1 MLWQVQVLSQVL
13 NTLLGQSVVVV
24 LPGEL
29 SLDVTLGGQR
39 LQSLDDVQVLGVN
52 LLMLLLVEVLL
63 GDDNTL
69 YLNKTAKKI
78 TRKEREHSSSNH
90 LQKNWG

>member
-39 LQSLDDVQVLGVN
+39 LQGLDDVQVLGVN

-69 YLNKTAKKI
+69 YLKNKTKKSI
-78 TRKEREHSSSNH
+78 RAQIIS
-90 LQKNWG
+90 QKMRGGWIN